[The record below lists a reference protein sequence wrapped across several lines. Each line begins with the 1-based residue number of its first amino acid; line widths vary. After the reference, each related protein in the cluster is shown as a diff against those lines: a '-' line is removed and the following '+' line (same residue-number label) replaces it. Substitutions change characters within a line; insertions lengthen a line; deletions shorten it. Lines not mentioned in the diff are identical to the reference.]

1 MKTVCHARRMSF
13 AAVFVAAV
21 VMVTNFG
28 ASGANDG
35 TITIPRSGKEIVSQP
50 SPEAAELCRHI
61 DHAIDYSTGCVS
73 LNFPLFTYDCG
84 GIILPL
90 SISYRTGGIKAD
102 SEAGALGV
110 GWELNCGGFVSR
122 CVVGMPD
129 DANGVEF
136 DTEQNTLAFLKK
148 LHNNTAD
155 AMYDRYSFSAGGY
168 SGSFIICEGEV
179 TYLTPTDVK
188 IVRTASGF
196 DITVPDGT
204 LYHYDIPETL
214 TYTYR
219 PSSYSNAY
227 SVPDYSC
234 ECMWRL
240 SKIESPSRKES
251 VTFTYETVSQLQKTS
266 SQTTIAASWV
276 KNQEASW
283 SGNDVGIPKSTAT
296 HTYTNRHRIASI
308 RGRGGSISFSYDA
321 EKSEKC
327 TSITVRDYNV
337 NFVRQVSFVAGRT
350 LSSYRI
356 IDSASNVLDG
366 ADFSYFP
373 NLGSDSDKDF
383 FGYRNGGG
391 DKSAVSY
398 NPDSLSSISNEPYK
412 SALDKLLR
420 PSWKRQPIL
429 GYTRSESLKTIAT
442 VAGTNTEFEYELND
456 AGYFLTYGRISP
468 GVRLKKETVTDHNT
482 GNERVRSL
490 SYSNPV
496 PSIDFSA
503 LREQDFVSV
512 SGTYN
517 PSTGNYSTGAT
528 ISASCRLQGAALENA
543 CVYYGKV
550 TETITG
556 TGIPENAP
564 IVTDY
569 EYDTTNACS
578 NLCTHNNRWSD
589 TDPRVAGARAIGV
602 SIKVGSND
610 QTPGWVYEKLLAV
623 NVVRGY
629 FTEII
634 GDRAPLKKV
643 THWRIQPNGS
653 RSVWRCTE
661 YHNSFS
667 FSFEPGEIM
676 GVYSEAVIRMRGGL
690 SNPDM
695 YNYNNYNFNSASDFN
710 RFDIYATPV
719 KVYVDS
725 ITETEYDELGTGH
738 TVRRRMGYNNKT
750 LKWYTGWKSFGGI
763 IRSNDK
769 YLTYLSSL
777 PAPKISNTR
786 SAHNSLLE
794 TCIVGCGD
802 EWVRTDYIYS
812 STSDTP
818 QMRELDNIGVL
829 SLPVENY
836 YTTGHGFEYDSTAVS
851 EKFTYTNGS
860 GAYDMRLSSDVIRSK
875 ADGVWFTLDS
885 ISVGAHD
892 SYGNPLLVRRNGGT
906 PSYYG
911 WSNNG
916 TTLSYAKTAG
926 QKTDYKWQP
935 LVGCTSATTPSG
947 LKSSYLYWGSRLS
960 GVNIDGSRVKSYT
973 YSVRGTALGSSSHNF
988 VNEETVIDALTSVNT
1003 RSYFDGFGNRTGTVT
1018 ADKTSSSSIATLD
1031 VFDAAG
1037 RLTRSYTPRPASTP
1051 YQVTSATNPSG
1062 DLVPYSIITYSR
1074 SGDSRPLSATI
1085 AGKEYIGHPSRSRHL
1100 FSVAHPGGS
1109 ETALSCRRYRP
1120 GASPGS
1126 VTLSGYYPE
1135 GALSVE
1141 ETTDGDGRR
1150 SLTFTDFRGRLI
1162 LTRSLLDTGTE
1173 LSSVQPGRWID
1184 TYNVYDD
1191 AGNQVFVITPAAAP
1205 QMATVGSSWSVSDG
1219 DSSPAAQCFSYVYDR
1234 RMRLRSK
1241 KAPDAAEVRYSYDA
1255 TGALILT

>member
-1 MKTVCHARRMSF
+1 MDKTRDARRMSF

-21 VMVTNFG
+21 VMVTNIR
-28 ASGANDG
+28 AVEPNDG
-35 TITIPRSGKEIVSQP
+35 TITIPRSGKEIVSLP

-84 GIILPL
+84 GISLPL

-102 SEAGALGV
+102 SEPGALGV

-122 CVVGMPD
+122 SVVGMPD
-129 DANGVEF
+129 DAPNVPF
-136 DTEQNTLAFLKK
+136 CTKATSLDSLKK

-155 AMYDRYSFSAGGY
+155 AMYDRYNFSAGGY
-168 SGSFIICEGEV
+168 SGSFLVFKKNII
-179 TYLTPTDVK
+179 YLTPTDAK
-188 IVRTASGF
+188 IVCTASGF

-219 PSSYSNAY
+219 PSSYSNAS
-227 SVPDYSC
+227 SVPDYTC

-251 VTFTYETVSQLQKTS
+251 VTFTYGTVSQLQKTS
-266 SQTTIAASWV
+266 SQTTIAASWES
-276 KNQEASW
+276 KQKTAMW
-283 SGNDVGIPKSTAT
+283 SANDKSSPTSTAT

-327 TSITVRDYNV
+327 TSITVRDYNG
-337 NFVRQVSFVAGRT
+337 NFVRQVNFGAGRT

-356 IDSASNVLDG
+356 IDSAANVLDG
-366 ADFSYFP
+366 ADFTYFP
-373 NLGSDSDKDF
+373 AKGDDKDKDF

-391 DKSAVSY
+391 SKSAVSY
-398 NPDSLSSISNEPYK
+398 NPDSLSTINNEPYR

-429 GYTRSESLKTIAT
+429 DYTRSESLQTIST
-442 VAGTNTEFEYELND
+442 VAGTETKFEYELHD

-496 PSIDFSA
+496 PSVDFSA

-512 SGTYN
+512 SGTYTA
-517 PSTGNYSTGAT
+517 STRNYSTGAT

-556 TGIPENAP
+556 TGIPDNAP

-578 NLCTHNNRWSD
+578 KLCTHTNWWSD
-589 TDPRVAGARAIGV
+589 DEPRVAGAKTDRIFAY
-602 SIKVGSND
+602 SND

-629 FTEII
+629 FNEII

-643 THWRIQPNGS
+643 THWRIQPNG
-653 RSVWRCTE
+653 RSVWRCTQ
-661 YHNSFS
+661 YHNSRS
-667 FSFEPGEIM
+667 TSDENM
-676 GVYSEAVIRMRGGL
+676 GIYSEAVIRMKGGL
-690 SNPDM
+690 SSPDM
-695 YNYNNYNFNSASDFN
+695 YAIESYDFKDASDFN
-710 RFDIYATPV
+710 RFDICATTV

-725 ITETEYDELGTGH
+725 ITETEYDELGTPH
-738 TVRRRMGYNNKT
+738 TVIQRMGYNDKT
-750 LKWYTGWKSFGGI
+750 FKWFTGLKSFGNATGSGNI
-763 IRSNDK
+763 Q
-769 YLTYLSSL
+769 LTYLTTL
-777 PAPKISNTR
+777 PSPKIDNTR
-786 SAHNSLLE
+786 KASNSLLNI
-794 TCIVGCGD
+794 CIVGCGD

-818 QMRELDNIGVL
+818 QMRALDNIGVL

-836 YTTGHGFEYDSTAVS
+836 YTTGHGFEYDNTAVS

-875 ADGVWFTLDS
+875 ADGLWFTLDS
-885 ISVGAHD
+885 LSVGAHD

-926 QKTDYKWQP
+926 QKTTYLWQP
-935 LVGCTSATTPSG
+935 LIGCTSATAPSG
-947 LKSSYLYWGSRLS
+947 LKSSYIYWGSRLS
-960 GVNIDGSRVKSYT
+960 GVNINDSRVKSYA
-973 YSVRGTALGSSSHNF
+973 YSVHGIGSGTNSFNY
-988 VNEETVIDALTSVNT
+988 VNEVTVIDASTSVKT
-1003 RSYFDGFGNRTGTVT
+1003 CSYFDGFGNRTGSVT
-1018 ADKTSSSSIATLD
+1018 TDKTGSNSIATLD
-1031 VFDAAG
+1031 VYDAVG
-1037 RLTRSYTPRPASTP
+1037 RLKRSYTPRPASTP
-1051 YQVTSATNPSG
+1051 YTVPSAANPSG
-1062 DLVPYSIITYSR
+1062 DVVPYSVITYSG

-1085 AGKEYIGHPSRSRHL
+1085 AGEEYRGHPSRSRHL
-1100 FSVAHPGGS
+1100 FSRAHSGGADS
-1109 ETALSCRRYRP
+1109 VLSCRRYRP
-1120 GASPGS
+1120 GSSSGS
-1126 VTLSGYYPE
+1126 VTLTGYYPE

-1150 SLTFTDFRGRLI
+1150 KLTFTDFRGR
-1162 LTRSLLDTGTE
+1162 
-1173 LSSVQPGRWID
+1173 
-1184 TYNVYDD
+1184 
-1191 AGNQVFVITPAAAP
+1191 
-1205 QMATVGSSWSVSDG
+1205 
-1219 DSSPAAQCFSYVYDR
+1219 
-1234 RMRLRSK
+1234 
-1241 KAPDAAEVRYSYDA
+1241 
-1255 TGALILT
+1255 